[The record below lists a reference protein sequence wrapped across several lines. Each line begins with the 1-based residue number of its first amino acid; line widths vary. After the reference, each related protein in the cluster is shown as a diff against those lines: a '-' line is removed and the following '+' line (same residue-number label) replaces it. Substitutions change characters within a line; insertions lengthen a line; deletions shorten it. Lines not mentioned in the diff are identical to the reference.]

1 MISAGTSLPIA
12 QECCLKCPAC
22 GALKDARSKADRAVK
37 ARSAARSEIVRV
49 CAQSVKLLGGGT
61 IAEGKAM
68 PSWDLTGNA
77 GTTDANFLGTKDRRP
92 LVIKTNNSEAMRIEP
107 GGKVGIGTM
116 EPNAPLQI
124 GSDTYTQDSK
134 IILDAG
140 NGAQRRA
147 WSMGVPY
154 GDTTVTSP
162 NYGFVIRDETGGTDR
177 FVIDWQTGNTGIGTT
192 SPLHMLQVGGGF
204 DGNLGLDGSD
214 GSPNAGYIRFGD
226 TTGWKLHFTRQR
238 EVSGGDLNTGDTG
251 ALVTIQDN
259 GNVGI
264 ATTSPGVP
272 LDVAGDAQI
281 AGMLFGNDARI
292 AGTLFGNRVAASR
305 MTVLGRLNAFLLT
318 ATIKL
323 FRIDHPLDPANKYLS
338 HASVESPD
346 LKTFYDGIAELYNNG
361 EAVVELP
368 EWFETLNKDFRYQ
381 LTGIGGFA
389 PVYIAEEITNNRF
402 KISGGKPGTRI
413 SWQVTGIRH
422 DPVAKATPMMVEED
436 KPDDEKGSYQNPEAY
451 GQPEESAIRFK

>member
-1 MISAGTSLPIA
+1 
-12 QECCLKCPAC
+12 
-22 GALKDARSKADRAVK
+22 
-37 ARSAARSEIVRV
+37 
-49 CAQSVKLLGGGT
+49 
-61 IAEGKAM
+61 M
-68 PSWDLTGNA
+68 PWALTGNA
-77 GTTDANFLGTKDRRP
+77 IASRDFLGTTNDQP
-92 LVIKTNNSEAMRIEP
+92 LVIKANNIEAMRIEP
-107 GGKVGIGTM
+107 DGKVGIGTKG
-116 EPNAPLQI
+116 PNAPLQI
-124 GSDTYTQDSK
+124 GSDTYTRDSK

-147 WSMGVPY
+147 WSMCVPY

-177 FVIDWQTGNTGIGTT
+177 FVIDWQTGNTGIGTM

-214 GSPNAGYIRFGD
+214 ESPNAGYIRFGD

-238 EVSGGDLNTGDTG
+238 ETSGGDLNTGATG

-259 GNVGI
+259 GSVGI
-264 ATTSPGVP
+264 GTTDPALP
-272 LDVAGDAQI
+272 LHVAG
-281 AGMLFGNDARI
+281 DARI
-292 AGTLFGNRVAASR
+292 AGVLWADHGNFGHDVNADRIRA
-305 MTVLGRLNAFLLT
+305 LGHLSAFLLT

-346 LKTFYDGIAELYNNG
+346 LKTFYDGIAELDGNG

-368 EWFETLNKDFRYQ
+368 ERFETLNKDFRYQ

-389 PVYIAEEITNNRF
+389 SVYIAVQQSFQNFWRQAGNAHLLAGDRH
-402 KISGGKPGTRI
+402 PARTRC
-413 SWQVTGIRH
+413 SDSRRLSLLTAHPFGR
-422 DPVAKATPMMVEED
+422 
-436 KPDDEKGSYQNPEAY
+436 
-451 GQPEESAIRFK
+451 

>member
-1 MISAGTSLPIA
+1 
-12 QECCLKCPAC
+12 
-22 GALKDARSKADRAVK
+22 
-37 ARSAARSEIVRV
+37 
-49 CAQSVKLLGGGT
+49 
-61 IAEGKAM
+61 M
-68 PSWDLTGNA
+68 PWNLTGNA
-77 GTTDANFLGTKDRRP
+77 GTTAANFLGTTDRRP
-92 LVIKTNNSEAMRIEP
+92 LIIKTDNSEAMRIEP
-107 GGKVGIGTM
+107 GGNVGIGTKG
-116 EPNAPLQI
+116 PSAPLQI

-147 WSMGVPY
+147 WSMRVPY

-162 NYGFVIRDETGGTDR
+162 NYGFVIRDETGETDR
-177 FVIDWQTGNTGIGTT
+177 FVIDWQTGNVGIGTT
-192 SPLHMLQVGGGF
+192 SPFHMLQVGGGF

-238 EVSGGDLNTGDTG
+238 EMSGGDLNTGDTG

-264 ATTSPGVP
+264 GTTFPGFP
-272 LDVAGDAQI
+272 LDVPG
-281 AGMLFGNDARI
+281 DARI
-292 AGTLFGNRVAASR
+292 AGVLWGNHGNFSNDVNATSIHAFGHLS
-305 MTVLGRLNAFLLT
+305 AFLLT
-318 ATIKL
+318 AVIKL

-346 LKTFYDGIAELYNNG
+346 LKTFYDGIVELDSNG

-368 EWFETLNKDFRYQ
+368 QWFETLNKDFRYQ

-402 KISGGKPGTRI
+402 KISGGNPRTRI

-422 DPVAKATPMMVEED
+422 DPVAKANPMVVEED
-436 KPDDEKGSYQNPEAY
+436 KPDDEKGYYQNPEAY
-451 GQPEESAIRFK
+451 GQPKERGIRFKRFPEISVR

>member
-162 NYGFVIRDETGGTDR
+162 NYGFVIRDETGER
-177 FVIDWQTGNTGIGTT
+177 IGLLLIGK
-192 SPLHMLQVGGGF
+192 PAI
-204 DGNLGLDGSD
+204 
-214 GSPNAGYIRFGD
+214 PA
-226 TTGWKLHFTRQR
+226 
-238 EVSGGDLNTGDTG
+238 SGRRAHCTCCKS
-251 ALVTIQDN
+251 AV
-259 GNVGI
+259 V
-264 ATTSPGVP
+264 
-272 LDVAGDAQI
+272 
-281 AGMLFGNDARI
+281 
-292 AGTLFGNRVAASR
+292 
-305 MTVLGRLNAFLLT
+305 LT
-318 ATIKL
+318 AI
-323 FRIDHPLDPANKYLS
+323 S
-338 HASVESPD
+338 ASMGQMEVRMRATSD
-346 LKTFYDGIAELYNNG
+346 L
-361 EAVVELP
+361 
-368 EWFETLNKDFRYQ
+368 
-381 LTGIGGFA
+381 
-389 PVYIAEEITNNRF
+389 
-402 KISGGKPGTRI
+402 
-413 SWQVTGIRH
+413 
-422 DPVAKATPMMVEED
+422 ATPRV
-436 KPDDEKGSYQNPEAY
+436 GSSTSLA
-451 GQPEESAIRFK
+451 SAK

>member
-1 MISAGTSLPIA
+1 
-12 QECCLKCPAC
+12 
-22 GALKDARSKADRAVK
+22 
-37 ARSAARSEIVRV
+37 
-49 CAQSVKLLGGGT
+49 
-61 IAEGKAM
+61 
-68 PSWDLTGNA
+68 
-77 GTTDANFLGTKDRRP
+77 
-92 LVIKTNNSEAMRIEP
+92 MRIEP
-107 GGKVGIGTM
+107 NGKVGIGTKG
-116 EPNAPLQI
+116 PNAPLQI

-154 GDTTVTSP
+154 GNTTVTSPNYGFVIRDETGGTDRFVIDWQTGNVGIGTTGPNAPFQIGSDTYTQDSKIILDAGNGAQRRAWSMRVPYGDTTVTSP

-177 FVIDWQTGNTGIGTT
+177 FVIDWQTGNVGIGTT

-204 DGNLGLDGSD
+204 DGNLGLDESD

-238 EVSGGDLNTGDTG
+238 EASGGDLNTGATG

-264 ATTSPGVP
+264 GTTDPALP
-272 LDVAGDAQI
+272 LHVAG
-281 AGMLFGNDARI
+281 DARI
-292 AGTLFGNRVAASR
+292 AGVLWADHGNFGHDVNADRIRA
-305 MTVLGRLNAFLLT
+305 LGHLSAFLLT

-346 LKTFYDGIAELYNNG
+346 LKTFYDGIAELDSNG

-368 EWFETLNKDFRYQ
+368 EWFESLNKDFRYQ

-389 PVYIAEEITNNRF
+389 PIYIAEEITNNRF
-402 KISGGKPGTRI
+402 KIAGGNPGMKVC
-413 SWQVTGIRH
+413 WQVTSVRH
-422 DPVAKATPMMVEED
+422 DAVVQATPMVVEED
-436 KPDDEKGSYQNPEAY
+436 KPEDEKGYYQNPEAH
-451 GQPEESAIRFK
+451 GQPKEMGIRWKREMERRGQAASRGA